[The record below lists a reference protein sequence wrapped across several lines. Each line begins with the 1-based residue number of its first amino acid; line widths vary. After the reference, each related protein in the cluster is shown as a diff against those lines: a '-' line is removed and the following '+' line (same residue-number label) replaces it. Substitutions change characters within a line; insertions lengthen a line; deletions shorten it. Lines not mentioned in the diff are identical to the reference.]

1 MDGEW
6 TLSGREAVHRVVEA
20 HETGSDYFAV
30 IIDLKMPDMDG
41 IETTRRIRAQ
51 VGPDIPIIM
60 ISAYD
65 WSRYEEEA
73 LRAGVNGFI
82 MKPLFRSRLTCKL
95 TQFLDKKPLE
105 HRGLFSMRDN
115 LQGRRI
121 LLVEDNALNREI
133 AVELLSWTGVTVET
147 AENGKIAVEKI
158 RSASE
163 GYFHLVFMDIQ
174 MPVMDGYEAA
184 SAIRALDRED
194 VRTLPIIALT
204 ANAFSNDREKAQ
216 QCGMNE
222 HLPKP
227 IDLDSLNETLNRW
240 LAGGRTTATT

>member
-1 MDGEW
+1 
-6 TLSGREAVHRVVEA
+6 
-20 HETGSDYFAV
+20 
-30 IIDLKMPDMDG
+30 
-41 IETTRRIRAQ
+41 
-51 VGPDIPIIM
+51 
-60 ISAYD
+60 
-65 WSRYEEEA
+65 
-73 LRAGVNGFI
+73 
-82 MKPLFRSRLTCKL
+82 
-95 TQFLDKKPLE
+95 
-105 HRGLFSMRDN
+105 
-115 LQGRRI
+115 
-121 LLVEDNALNREI
+121 
-133 AVELLSWTGVTVET
+133 
-147 AENGKIAVEKI
+147 
-158 RSASE
+158 
-163 GYFHLVFMDIQ
+163 